1 MKAAWTPYLV
11 AGLIVLG
18 SAANTPHSEPDWQE
32 GAISAGWQAL
42 KSIHERAMRG

>member
-1 MKAAWTPYLV
+1 
-11 AGLIVLG
+11 VLG